1 MKTRCGIFLLLIGA
15 VSLMA
20 NETLSLSNPG
30 EIMKKLTPN
39 MMVED
44 VHQTLE
50 FYCKTLG
57 FKFVGGVPEGTQEF
71 ILKPDPNKSLAFAIL
86 QQGPVQMMFQSRT
99 SLSAELPM
107 FAQKAIGASATF
119 YIEVDDAQGLYT
131 QIKDKIT
138 LIKPLHTTFY
148 GMDEFY
154 VKDINGYVLC
164 FGSKVSTN

>member
-1 MKTRCGIFLLLIGA
+1 M
-15 VSLMA
+15 M
-20 NETLSLSNPG
+20 
-30 EIMKKLTPN
+30 KLTPN

-44 VHQTLE
+44 VHQTVD

-57 FKFVGGVPEGTQEF
+57 FEFAGGVPEGTQEF
-71 ILKPDPNKSLAFAIL
+71 ILEPAPPKALAFAIL
-86 QQGPVQMMFQSRT
+86 QQGPVQMMIQSRA

-119 YIEVDDAQGLYT
+119 YIEVDNAQELHT
-131 QIKDKIT
+131 QIKDKVT
-138 LIKPLHTTFY
+138 LVKPLHTTFY

-164 FGSKVSTN
+164 FGSKVATD